1 MNITWSHV
9 IVHRNFA
16 HCLENN
22 FHAISPSPSLHVQY
36 SFIQIFSLK
45 YCNKTNF
52 PSDQFPAML
61 SHFLQRNFVKS
72 NFCQVSDQTVWP
84 TDCWA
89 NGLSDNS
96 FRIMLLLSSV
106 VWKTILLWWWL
117 FVVWPRSYST
127 DESNTYW
134 LAYANSGTRGTLSA
148 DFTSCR
154 GICSIDFKCKINMY
168 IY

>member
-1 MNITWSHV
+1 MNFLCFGYFFLYLFLCFLADRKLTGLMNITWSHV

-72 NFCQVSDQTVWP
+72 NFCQDYQIKLSDQQTV
-84 TDCWA
+84 
-89 NGLSDNS
+89 GLMDY
-96 FRIMLLLSSV
+96 L
-106 VWKTILLWWWL
+106 T
-117 FVVWPRSYST
+117 T
-127 DESNTYW
+127 
-134 LAYANSGTRGTLSA
+134 ASG
-148 DFTSCR
+148 
-154 GICSIDFKCKINMY
+154 
-168 IY
+168 